1 MKSQPVCA
9 DELLSLVHD
18 LDDQGVHAYHLLE
31 DGPGMNNLG
40 DVRFVDAWSGSPTLL
55 CRPSELGNLTSRC

>member
-18 LDDQGVHAYHLLE
+18 LDDQCVHAYHLLE
-31 DGPGMNNLG
+31 DGPGMNDLG
-40 DVRFVDAWSGSPTLL
+40 DVRFVDA
-55 CRPSELGNLTSRC
+55 